1 MATCSLYNVTH
12 AIIMYLT
19 LKTYKSIRIL
29 YWEAYTNP
37 TDLLIVI
44 EKNCVMSQPIEI
56 LTQQHMRSATSQ
68 ISLP

>member
-12 AIIMYLT
+12 AIIMYL
-19 LKTYKSIRIL
+19 
-29 YWEAYTNP
+29 AYTNP

-68 ISLP
+68 ISLPWGLHQVFVHYSFF